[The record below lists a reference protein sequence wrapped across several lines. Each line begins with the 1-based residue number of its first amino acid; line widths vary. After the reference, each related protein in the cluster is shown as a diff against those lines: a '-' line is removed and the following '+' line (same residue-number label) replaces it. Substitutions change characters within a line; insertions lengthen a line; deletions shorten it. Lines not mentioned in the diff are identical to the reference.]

1 MASRPAQVG
10 WLILRTVL
18 RVLWVSTMV
27 LTPLFG
33 FWLASSFAAYQNA
46 SQWLALLGGLVMFPI
61 IPLGWDLVF
70 VWRRSKQEAP
80 RKAILTR
87 LDRLVLRTLLVN
99 GLFIFCM
106 LFFART
112 TAVRSLAVRGDWIV
126 DGHHG
131 PIANGIRGF
140 LLAFADRFDRKTAT
154 DHYGDSDDA
163 PDPSTIKPPSEP
175 ERPIDPT
182 ATVKPPKFDTG
193 WPFDAAVDPLVT
205 GMPAD
210 AQASIETVGAYLR
223 DKFPDRKLRAKA
235 IHDFVAL
242 RLTYDDAALKL
253 IIARDYKN
261 VPSQKAE
268 DVFAAK
274 VGVCEGYARLMTALG
289 AAASVEIKYVTG
301 YIRDAQRRIV
311 AAGNDD
317 TIKSALEGYSHAWN
331 AALIDDEWMLIDT
344 TWDDPKDA
352 SDPIATTYLFTPPKL
367 FAFDHLPEDP
377 AWQLV
382 VDPLSPGD
390 FARQPMMSP
399 AIGELGMR
407 LVEPT
412 RSQIS
417 VDGEAT
423 IILDNPYRAKV
434 SAFAMLDNG
443 DRNGREIRCETKPR
457 GATQLAITCDLPDG
471 EYEVRMFGA
480 PASAGEGGV
489 RYSLDYIGSI
499 LVNSR

>member
-10 WLILRTVL
+10 WLILRSVL
-18 RVLWVSTMV
+18 RVLWISTMV

-61 IPLGWDLVF
+61 IPLGWDLFF
-70 VWRRSKQEAP
+70 VWRRSKQETP

-112 TAVRSLAVRGDWIV
+112 TSVRALAVRGDWIV

-163 PDPSTIKPPSEP
+163 PDPSTIKPPPEP

-182 ATVKPPKFDTG
+182 STVKPPKFDTG
-193 WPFDAAVDPLVT
+193 WPFDATVDPLVS

-289 AAASVEIKYVTG
+289 TAASVEIKYVTG
-301 YIRDAQRRIV
+301 YIRDAQRR
-311 AAGNDD
+311 
-317 TIKSALEGYSHAWN
+317 
-331 AALIDDEWMLIDT
+331 
-344 TWDDPKDA
+344 
-352 SDPIATTYLFTPPKL
+352 
-367 FAFDHLPEDP
+367 
-377 AWQLV
+377 
-382 VDPLSPGD
+382 
-390 FARQPMMSP
+390 
-399 AIGELGMR
+399 
-407 LVEPT
+407 
-412 RSQIS
+412 
-417 VDGEAT
+417 
-423 IILDNPYRAKV
+423 
-434 SAFAMLDNG
+434 
-443 DRNGREIRCETKPR
+443 
-457 GATQLAITCDLPDG
+457 
-471 EYEVRMFGA
+471 
-480 PASAGEGGV
+480 
-489 RYSLDYIGSI
+489 
-499 LVNSR
+499 